1 MSLFFAGVVPPTSY
15 WGPVRPPDFP
25 HESLRARRKVVEDPP
40 GKVKKKKACQAARES
55 GGGSGVV
62 MGTTETRD

>member
-40 GKVKKKKACQAARES
+40 GKVKKKS
-55 GGGSGVV
+55 MPGGEGKRRRQRRGD
-62 MGTTETRD
+62 GND